1 MFCPYVRNGYMRTTL
16 IKYDENENENGSYI
30 AENYTN
36 AECVK
41 EQCGVWYDGKCNYK
55 MEERK

>member
-16 IKYDENENENGSYI
+16 IKYD
-30 AENYTN
+30 
-36 AECVK
+36 
-41 EQCGVWYDGKCNYK
+41 GKCNYK